1 MPPTADISYY
11 DSRKGYYTCFRGKQT
26 PLAKGPDDKP
36 TGPTFLA
43 ALTKFREIM
52 QLANADTADQGN
64 TVATICEMYGQLLER
79 EGKTASLRILLGTCT
94 SATERFGSKTMAEF
108 KPIHVTEWLAAMAVP
123 REDSKKRMGKWG
135 KTYQAMALRTL
146 VAALNW
152 AKKQGVISR
161 HCLENRPI
169 KITGKRSRGKEA
181 YIEKDVFDRLIA
193 RVNTNFADLLKFMYG
208 TGCRPAEAYHL
219 EARYYNA
226 ADKCIIYPG
235 QLGPDDFVWK
245 NAPRTGQDRFI
256 YLNDEL
262 AEMVERRCR
271 QYPQGFL
278 FRTKRDTRWS
288 NEAVSTMLRW
298 YCDEERLNISPVPTA
313 YGCRHTYATDW
324 LADGKS
330 IKVLADLIG
339 TSVSMIERHYGHLMV
354 DKERV
359 RTIMTSVMGGQGA
372 AAEETKPAVAMR

>member
-1 MPPTADISYY
+1 MPPISDISYY
-11 DSRKGYYTCFRGKQT
+11 RSRGGYYTCFRGKQLL
-26 PLAKGPDDKP
+26 LAKGPDDKP
-36 TGPTFLA
+36 TGPTYLA
-43 ALTKFREIM
+43 ALAQFRETM

-64 TVATICEMYGQLLER
+64 TVATICEMYGQMLDR

-94 SATERFGSKTMAEF
+94 SATEQFGDKTMAEF
-108 KPIHVTEWLAAMAVP
+108 KPIHVTEWLAEMAKP
-123 REDSKKRMGKWG
+123 RVDSKKRTGKWG

-161 HCLENRPI
+161 HCLEGNPI
-169 KITGKRSRGKEA
+169 KIKGKRSRGKEA
-181 YIEKDVFDRLIA
+181 YIEKAVFDRVIA
-193 RVNTNFADLLKFMYG
+193 KVNANFADLLKFLYH

-219 EARYYNA
+219 QARYYNA
-226 ADKCIIYPG
+226 ADRCVIYPG
-235 QLGPDDFVWK
+235 QPEPDDFVWK

-262 AEMVERRCR
+262 SEMVDRRCR

-278 FRTKRDTRWS
+278 FRTKRNTRWS

-298 YCDEERLNISPVPTA
+298 YCDDERLDIKPVPTA

-330 IKVLADLIG
+330 IKVLAELLG
-339 TSVSMIERHYGHLMV
+339 TSVTMLEKHYAHLQVKKAKMLAMVRDFATGRHL
-354 DKERV
+354 
-359 RTIMTSVMGGQGA
+359 SV
-372 AAEETKPAVAMR
+372 AEEAKT

>member
-1 MPPTADISYY
+1 MTTMPPTSDISYY
-11 DSRKGYYTCFRGKQT
+11 DSRKGYYTCFRGKQM

-36 TGPTFLA
+36 TGPTYLA
-43 ALTKFREIM
+43 ALAKFREIM
-52 QLANADTADQGN
+52 QLANADTADQSN
-64 TVATICEMYGQLLER
+64 TVATICEMYGQHLER
-79 EGKTASLRILLGTCT
+79 QGQKASLRILLDTCT

-108 KPIHVTEWLAAMAVP
+108 KPIHVTEWLAAMAEP

-169 KITGKRSRGKEA
+169 KIKGKRSRGKEA

-235 QLGPDDFVWK
+235 QPGPDDFVWK
-245 NAPRTGQDRFI
+245 NAPRTGQDRII
-256 YLNDEL
+256 YLNDEV
-262 AEMVERRCR
+262 AEMVEGRCR
-271 QYPQGFL
+271 QYPQGYL
-278 FRTKRDTRWS
+278 FRTKRNTRWS

-298 YCDEERLNISPVPTA
+298 YCAEERLNISPVPTA
-313 YGCRHTYATDW
+313 YGCRHSYATDF

-330 IKVLADLIG
+330 IKVLAELLG
-339 TSVSMIERHYGHLMV
+339 TSVTMLEKHYAHLQVKKAKMLSMVREFAAGRHQSAV
-354 DKERV
+354 
-359 RTIMTSVMGGQGA
+359 
-372 AAEETKPAVAMR
+372 EEPKA